1 MKKNPVVTEKQQNTA
16 KQPQKPQE
24 KSNLIFSSSLKIHD
38 PDSKT
43 VLVQMRCS

>member
-1 MKKNPVVTEKQQNTA
+1 MKKTPVIPEKKQNA
-16 KQPQKPQE
+16 AKPQQKTQE
-24 KSNLIFSSSLKIHD
+24 KANLIFSSSLKIHD